1 MTWTDD
7 YPGDMSAVGQIDD
20 ATAERLLAGRQVT
33 AELEPI
39 AAVVRALREVSAEP
53 VRPSAELGRQ
63 MAAGE
68 FSGTPVYSYQPPPG
82 PGLARRARRV
92 VVAAVT
98 TPGRLRLPARLAA
111 AGAAVAL
118 VGAGTAGF
126 AGTLPD
132 PVQNRFESVVESVSP
147 YEFPAK
153 AADPDRRG
161 DRVPQ
166 EQENEPGGGVTGP
179 PESPDNLGGEV
190 SEDANDKDKDDKD
203 KDNKDKD
210 NKDKDKDDKD
220 KDDKDKDDKDKDK
233 GRPDDLPPPAQDA
246 PGQSGD

>member
-1 MTWTDD
+1 
-7 YPGDMSAVGQIDD
+7 
-20 ATAERLLAGRQVT
+20 
-33 AELEPI
+33 
-39 AAVVRALREVSAEP
+39 
-53 VRPSAELGRQ
+53 
-63 MAAGE
+63 
-68 FSGTPVYSYQPPPG
+68 
-82 PGLARRARRV
+82 V

-118 VGAGTAGF
+118 VGVGTAGF

-147 YEFPAK
+147 YQFPAK

-161 DRVPQ
+161 GRVPQ
-166 EQENEPGGGVTGP
+166 EQGNEPGGGVTGP

-190 SEDANDKDKDDKD
+190 SEGAKDEDKDDQGKDDKGKDDKD
-203 KDNKDKD
+203 KDQ
-210 NKDKDKDDKD
+210 
-220 KDDKDKDDKDKDK
+220 

-246 PGQSGD
+246 PGQQRRPTAPPGRSGD